1 VITLQLI
8 DCGVPTSLP
17 NRELPQSG
25 AVGQLFGPGKTGSTC
40 LCEWKLG
47 ERLPLNVSPI
57 FPGVSSSDFLY
68 VGFRDL
74 LGFLQFGED
83 SKFRADETAKTAFH
97 AVFGLEDQFRR
108 VIALGIKALALLQA
122 LVRTKFDAKPAAFAP
137 IFYNVNSAVRY
148 RMGLSI
154 QW

>member
-1 VITLQLI
+1 MITLQLI
-8 DCGVPTSLP
+8 DCRVPTSLL
-17 NRELPQSG
+17 NREQPQNG
-25 AVGQLFGPGKTGSTC
+25 AVGQLFGPGKTGSAC

-47 ERLPLNVSPI
+47 ERLSLNVSPI

-68 VGFRDL
+68 VVFRDL

-83 SKFRADETAKTAFH
+83 SKFRADETTKTAFH

-122 LVRTKFDAKPAAFAP
+122 LVRTEFNAKPAAFAT
-137 IFYNVNSAVRY
+137 IFYDVNPAVRY